1 MLEHMPVTVGE
12 ALKGVGPGLEK
23 MVALKDFPD
32 VPEIERT

>member
-1 MLEHMPVTVGE
+1 MLEYVPSILGE
-12 ALKGVGPGLEK
+12 ALKGVRPGLAK